1 MVSSLIR
8 GSAIAALVM
17 AVAGCGGGSGS
28 EKAADAGGGGTQ
40 TFVLTT
46 STSGSGSI
54 ASTPAGISCGSDC
67 SETIA
72 AGSTV
77 TLTATPTS
85 GALFSGWGGACSG
98 TGSCSVTLTQDTT
111 VTASFAAV
119 PSNSSALTVSKA
131 GSGTVTSSPA
141 GINCG
146 TDCGEAYLTGTTV
159 TLTASAASGYTFSGW
174 SGPCSGTGNCVVTL
188 SQAQIVSA
196 NFASSGGP
204 VAGCTLP
211 RGTATAPVVS
221 GTHPKVLLNHAATKS
236 CLQQLLNSGSAS
248 ATRFKNMVDSQM
260 NGGNVYGFEPWYAAL
275 MYQVTGQQAYATYA
289 IQQTDAFV
297 ASEEALIAANQR
309 ATVAGDSYLE
319 VGPMIGSVALVYDW
333 TYSLLTPTQRTRW
346 ITYANQAVW
355 NVWNYQQ
362 AKWGNATYAWSGWS
376 IDNPSNNYYYS
387 FLKATMLLGLAS
399 QGENSQAQAW
409 IDKFRTEKIEN
420 QLIPTFNRDLDGGG
434 SREGT
439 GYGTAMKN
447 LWQLY
452 DWWERSTGERIA
464 TRTPHTLASMAHLM
478 HSIVP
483 TLDRLAPTGDHARDS
498 TAALFD
504 YHREYLLEL
513 MSIFPQERLSGAAKS
528 LLDASSVP
536 RMSQYFEYFV
546 DYIYEP
552 PQLSATALTD
562 LSTTYWGPGTG
573 QLMMRSGWDTGAAF
587 SNFIC
592 GPYSESHA
600 HHDQG
605 SFVVYRGSWLA
616 YDANV
621 DSASGIEQGEEMHNL
636 VRITQ
641 GGSTVAQR
649 EGAPRCNLLALADN
663 AQFTYA
669 VADVTPI
676 YNGNAA
682 VTKVQREFLFIRPS
696 TFVVFDRVVTG
707 TNTSKI
713 WTLNLPGT
721 PSLSGNLISYVNGAN
736 RLDVRRVAP
745 TNLTSTLS
753 GRRVEVADS
762 AAGQSLFLNVLG
774 TNGSVTN
781 AVAANGTDQTGA
793 QITLSDGRTATVRF
807 SNSGTGGTLELP
819 AFNGAAAFSGSLPT
833 TVVAPPLFRN

>member
-1 MVSSLIR
+1 MSLCRSIAICLSLTVVAQGSSAFAQS
-8 GSAIAALVM
+8 SAETRRAPASFKLPQAHPRILLSDEATMARLKKVLDSRSAA
-17 AVAGCGGGSGS
+17 AGRFQDQVAGQLMGRR
-28 EKAADAGGGGTQ
+28 
-40 TFVLTT
+40 
-46 STSGSGSI
+46 
-54 ASTPAGISCGSDC
+54 
-67 SETIA
+67 
-72 AGSTV
+72 
-77 TLTATPTS
+77 
-85 GALFSGWGGACSG
+85 
-98 TGSCSVTLTQDTT
+98 
-111 VTASFAAV
+111 
-119 PSNSSALTVSKA
+119 
-131 GSGTVTSSPA
+131 
-141 GINCG
+141 
-146 TDCGEAYLTGTTV
+146 AY
-159 TLTASAASGYTFSGW
+159 AF
-174 SGPCSGTGNCVVTL
+174 
-188 SQAQIVSA
+188 Q
-196 NFASSGGP
+196 
-204 VAGCTLP
+204 
-211 RGTATAPVVS
+211 
-221 GTHPKVLLNHAATKS
+221 
-236 CLQQLLNSGSAS
+236 
-248 ATRFKNMVDSQM
+248 
-260 NGGNVYGFEPWYAAL
+260 PWYAAL
-275 MYQVTGQQAYATYA
+275 LYQLTGDKRYASYA
-289 IQQTDAFV
+289 VEETEKFIV
-297 ASEEALIAANQR
+297 AEEEKIARNQR
-309 ATVAGDSYLE
+309 AAVAGDSYLE
-319 VGPMIGSVALVYDW
+319 VGQTIGNVALVYDW
-333 TYSLLTPTQRTRW
+333 CHSLLTPEQRARW
-346 ITYANQAVW
+346 VSYSNVAVG
-355 NVWNYQQ
+355 NVWNHTG
-362 AKWGNATYAWSGWS
+362 AKWGNTTYAWSGWS
-376 IDNPSNNYYYS
+376 VDNPSNNYYYS
-387 FLKATMLLGLAS
+387 FLRATMLLGLATH
-399 QGENSQAQAW
+399 GENPQAPAW
-409 IDKFRTEKIEN
+409 IDKFRTAKIEN
-420 QLIPTFNRDLDGGG
+420 QLIPTFTRELQGGG

>member
-1 MVSSLIR
+1 MSLCRSIAICLSLTVVAQGSSAFAQS
-8 GSAIAALVM
+8 SAETRRAPASFKLPQAHPRILLSDEATMARLKKVLDSRSAA
-17 AVAGCGGGSGS
+17 AGRFQDQVAGQLMGRR
-28 EKAADAGGGGTQ
+28 
-40 TFVLTT
+40 
-46 STSGSGSI
+46 
-54 ASTPAGISCGSDC
+54 
-67 SETIA
+67 
-72 AGSTV
+72 
-77 TLTATPTS
+77 
-85 GALFSGWGGACSG
+85 
-98 TGSCSVTLTQDTT
+98 
-111 VTASFAAV
+111 
-119 PSNSSALTVSKA
+119 
-131 GSGTVTSSPA
+131 
-141 GINCG
+141 
-146 TDCGEAYLTGTTV
+146 AY
-159 TLTASAASGYTFSGW
+159 AF
-174 SGPCSGTGNCVVTL
+174 
-188 SQAQIVSA
+188 Q
-196 NFASSGGP
+196 
-204 VAGCTLP
+204 
-211 RGTATAPVVS
+211 
-221 GTHPKVLLNHAATKS
+221 
-236 CLQQLLNSGSAS
+236 
-248 ATRFKNMVDSQM
+248 
-260 NGGNVYGFEPWYAAL
+260 PWYAAL
-275 MYQVTGQQAYATYA
+275 LYQLTGDKRYASYA
-289 IQQTDAFV
+289 IEETEKFIV
-297 ASEEALIAANQR
+297 AEEEKIARNQR
-309 ATVAGDSYLE
+309 AAVAGDSYLE
-319 VGPMIGSVALVYDW
+319 VGQTIGNVALVYDW
-333 TYSLLTPTQRTRW
+333 CHSLLTPEQRARW
-346 ITYANQAVW
+346 VSYSNVAVG
-355 NVWNYQQ
+355 NVWNHTG
-362 AKWGNATYAWSGWS
+362 AKWGNTTYAWSGWS
-376 IDNPSNNYYYS
+376 VDNPSNNYYYS
-387 FLKATMLLGLAS
+387 FLRATMLLGLATH
-399 QGENSQAQAW
+399 GENPQAPAW
-409 IDKFRTEKIEN
+409 IDKFRTAKIEN
-420 QLIPTFNRDLDGGG
+420 QLIPTFNRELQGGG

>member
-1 MVSSLIR
+1 
-8 GSAIAALVM
+8 M

-159 TLTASAASGYTFSGW
+159 TLTASAATGYTFSGW

-362 AKWGNATYAWSGWS
+362 AKWG
-376 IDNPSNNYYYS
+376 
-387 FLKATMLLGLAS
+387 
-399 QGENSQAQAW
+399 
-409 IDKFRTEKIEN
+409 
-420 QLIPTFNRDLDGGG
+420 
-434 SREGT
+434 
-439 GYGTAMKN
+439 
-447 LWQLY
+447 
-452 DWWERSTGERIA
+452 
-464 TRTPHTLASMAHLM
+464 
-478 HSIVP
+478 
-483 TLDRLAPTGDHARDS
+483 
-498 TAALFD
+498 
-504 YHREYLLEL
+504 
-513 MSIFPQERLSGAAKS
+513 
-528 LLDASSVP
+528 
-536 RMSQYFEYFV
+536 
-546 DYIYEP
+546 
-552 PQLSATALTD
+552 
-562 LSTTYWGPGTG
+562 
-573 QLMMRSGWDTGAAF
+573 
-587 SNFIC
+587 
-592 GPYSESHA
+592 
-600 HHDQG
+600 
-605 SFVVYRGSWLA
+605 
-616 YDANV
+616 
-621 DSASGIEQGEEMHNL
+621 
-636 VRITQ
+636 
-641 GGSTVAQR
+641 
-649 EGAPRCNLLALADN
+649 
-663 AQFTYA
+663 
-669 VADVTPI
+669 
-676 YNGNAA
+676 
-682 VTKVQREFLFIRPS
+682 
-696 TFVVFDRVVTG
+696 
-707 TNTSKI
+707 
-713 WTLNLPGT
+713 
-721 PSLSGNLISYVNGAN
+721 
-736 RLDVRRVAP
+736 
-745 TNLTSTLS
+745 
-753 GRRVEVADS
+753 
-762 AAGQSLFLNVLG
+762 
-774 TNGSVTN
+774 
-781 AVAANGTDQTGA
+781 
-793 QITLSDGRTATVRF
+793 
-807 SNSGTGGTLELP
+807 
-819 AFNGAAAFSGSLPT
+819 
-833 TVVAPPLFRN
+833 

>member
-1 MVSSLIR
+1 MSLCR
-8 GSAIAALVM
+8 SAAACLSLAFVVLGHGAHAQAGAETKRPAASFKIPQGHPRILLSDEATM
-17 AVAGCGGGSGS
+17 SRLKKVLDSRSAAAGRFQDQVAGQLMGRR
-28 EKAADAGGGGTQ
+28 
-40 TFVLTT
+40 
-46 STSGSGSI
+46 
-54 ASTPAGISCGSDC
+54 
-67 SETIA
+67 
-72 AGSTV
+72 
-77 TLTATPTS
+77 
-85 GALFSGWGGACSG
+85 
-98 TGSCSVTLTQDTT
+98 
-111 VTASFAAV
+111 
-119 PSNSSALTVSKA
+119 
-131 GSGTVTSSPA
+131 
-141 GINCG
+141 
-146 TDCGEAYLTGTTV
+146 AY
-159 TLTASAASGYTFSGW
+159 AF
-174 SGPCSGTGNCVVTL
+174 
-188 SQAQIVSA
+188 Q
-196 NFASSGGP
+196 
-204 VAGCTLP
+204 
-211 RGTATAPVVS
+211 
-221 GTHPKVLLNHAATKS
+221 
-236 CLQQLLNSGSAS
+236 
-248 ATRFKNMVDSQM
+248 
-260 NGGNVYGFEPWYAAL
+260 PWYAAL
-275 MYQVTGQQAYATYA
+275 LYQLTGDARYASYA
-289 IQQTDAFV
+289 IEETEKFV
-297 ASEEALIAANQR
+297 VAEEEKIARNQR

-319 VGPMIGSVALVYDW
+319 VGQTIGNVALVYDW
-333 TYSLLTPTQRTRW
+333 CHALLTPEQRARW
-346 ITYANQAVW
+346 VAYSNVAVA
-355 NVWNYQQ
+355 NVWNHTG
-362 AKWGNATYAWSGWS
+362 AKWGATTYAWSGWS
-376 IDNPSNNYYYS
+376 VDNPSNNYYYS
-387 FLKATMLLGLAS
+387 FLRATMLLGLATH
-399 QGENSQAQAW
+399 GENPQAPAW
-409 IDKFRTEKIEN
+409 IDKFRNAKIEN
-420 QLIPTFNRDLDGGG
+420 QLIPTFNRELQGGG

-513 MSIFPQERLSGAAKS
+513 ISIFPQERLSGAAKS

-641 GGSTVAQR
+641 GGSTVPQR

-682 VTKVQREFLFIRPS
+682 VSKVQREFLFIRPS

-707 TNTSKI
+707 ANTGKV

-721 PSLSGNLISYVNGAN
+721 PTLNGNLISYVNGAN

-753 GRRVEVADS
+753 GRRVEVTDS
-762 AAGQSLFLNVLG
+762 AAGQTLFLNVLG

-781 AVAANGTDQTGA
+781 AVASNGTDQTGA
-793 QITLSDGRTATVRF
+793 QITLSDGRTATVSF
-807 SNSGTGGTLELP
+807 SNSGTGGTLSLP
-819 AFNGAAAFSGSLPT
+819 AFNGAAAFSGALPT